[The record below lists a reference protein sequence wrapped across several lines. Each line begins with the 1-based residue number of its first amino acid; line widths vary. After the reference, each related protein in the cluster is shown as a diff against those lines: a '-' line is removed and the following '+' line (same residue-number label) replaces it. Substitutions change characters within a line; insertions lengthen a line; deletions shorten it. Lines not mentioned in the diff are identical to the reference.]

1 MTKLAIIADDLTG
14 AADAAVAFANRG
26 HSSQVLLDP
35 TFSSGAEIIAITT
48 ESRHLPPALAAERVR
63 GVSHHLYG
71 TPLLYKKIDS
81 TLRGNIAAELFA
93 LMEAFEVARA
103 LVAPA
108 FPAQGRTTV
117 HGRQLIDGRPLEE
130 TDFGSQIVSS
140 NIREIFLRARDARPV
155 RLMTLADVR
164 REIRYLTEHLTDR
177 RAGITIADAETEE
190 DMTAIAEAVL
200 ASSLRLACGSAGLC
214 HALAGLIPA
223 SHDRSTG
230 ASPAL
235 SGPILTIAGSI
246 HATTIAQVEAA
257 RAAGMTVIEP
267 VDFGIYAIEPLID
280 QAAELLEKKK
290 DVILASHQIDASTPS
305 ELTISDRLSLFTYRL
320 LKRVPA
326 GGLVLTGGD
335 VASAV
340 CRELGVRAID
350 LFGEVQP
357 GIPYGVLRSL
367 GADNLPVVTKAGG
380 FGDADALV
388 KAIEFL
394 RGG

>member
-1 MTKLAIIADDLTG
+1 M
-14 AADAAVAFANRG
+14 
-26 HSSQVLLDP
+26 
-35 TFSSGAEIIAITT
+35 
-48 ESRHLPPALAAERVR
+48 
-63 GVSHHLYG
+63 
-71 TPLLYKKIDS
+71 
-81 TLRGNIAAELFA
+81 
-93 LMEAFEVARA
+93 
-103 LVAPA
+103 
-108 FPAQGRTTV
+108 
-117 HGRQLIDGRPLEE
+117 
-130 TDFGSQIVSS
+130 
-140 NIREIFLRARDARPV
+140 
-155 RLMTLADVR
+155 
-164 REIRYLTEHLTDR
+164 
-177 RAGITIADAETEE
+177 
-190 DMTAIAEAVL
+190 
-200 ASSLRLACGSAGLC
+200 
-214 HALAGLIPA
+214 
-223 SHDRSTG
+223 
-230 ASPAL
+230 

-280 QAAELLEKKK
+280 QAAEQLEKKK